1 MIGSQLSGFNAEDA
15 ETGDSMRRK
24 RFQKGSVRCR
34 KHGQD
39 KVWVGQWWDNGHRK
53 SKVLGKCCE
62 MAKGQAEA
70 MMASVLQPI
79 NETAGIPQM
88 PVFSFKQYVEDVFL
102 PVCRRKWKESTRMT
116 SEPTIE
122 LYLLPAF
129 GPKLLS
135 EINRGQMQRFL
146 DGKAATHSHSVVG
159 HLRWHLS
166 AIYKMA
172 MSDGAVNVNPT
183 LGLYTPACKP
193 APEPRVMSVED
204 IVRALNALD
213 LRERLVFRMAVFD
226 GMRPGEILALRVGN
240 LREQSVYVDQRLYRG
255 NLDSPKGRKGKRT
268 ARTVALSPS
277 TVADLREWRVA
288 LPEEQP
294 EAFLFPSER
303 LTMPVGRDNLW
314 RRYMLPKLESVGL
327 EWATFQVLRRTNAS
341 LSRKAKVDDKVAAD
355 QRGHGLGVSLEVY
368 AVSDLQQKIEAVT
381 KLESVVIPQPKTS
394 DPREGQTVR

>member
-1 MIGSQLSGFNAEDA
+1 
-15 ETGDSMRRK
+15 MRRK

-146 DGKAATHSHSVVG
+146 DGKAATYSNSVVG
-159 HLRWHLS
+159 HLRWHLG

-172 MSDGAVNVNPT
+172 VSDGAVSVNPT

-193 APEPRVMSVED
+193 APEPRVMAAED
-204 IVRALNALD
+204 IMRALSALD
-213 LRERLVFRMAVFD
+213 LRERLVVRMAVFD

-394 DPREGQTVR
+394 DPREGQTVRSSRSGGMIERKRSKRSNG

>member
-1 MIGSQLSGFNAEDA
+1 
-15 ETGDSMRRK
+15 MRRK

-70 MMASVLQPI
+70 MMAAVLQPI

-88 PVFSFKQYVEDVFL
+88 PVFTFKQYVEDVFL
-102 PVCRRKWKESTRMT
+102 PVCRRKWKESTRMP
-116 SEPTIE
+116 SEPTIQ

-129 GPKLLS
+129 GQKLLS

-172 MSDGAVNVNPT
+172 MSDGAVSVNPT

-193 APEPRVMSVED
+193 APEPRVVSAED
-204 IVRALNALD
+204 IVRALKALD
-213 LRERLVFRMAVFD
+213 LRERLIFRMAVFD
-226 GMRPGEILALRVGN
+226 GMRPGEILAIRVGN
-240 LREQSVYVDQRLYRG
+240 LGERSVRIDQRVYRG
-255 NLDSPKGRKGKRT
+255 NIDSPKGRKGKNT
-268 ARTVALSPS
+268 ARTVALSPG

-288 LPEEQP
+288 LPEEYP
-294 EAFLFPSER
+294 EAFLFPSEK
-303 LTMPVGRDNLW
+303 LTTPVGRDNIW
-314 RRYMLPKLESVGL
+314 RRFMLPKLKSVGL

-341 LSRKAKVDDKVAAD
+341 LSRKANVDDKVAAD

-368 AVSDLQQKIEAVT
+368 AVSDLQQKIDAVT

-394 DPREGQTVR
+394 DPREGQAVR

>member
-1 MIGSQLSGFNAEDA
+1 
-15 ETGDSMRRK
+15 MRRK

-53 SKVLGKCCE
+53 SKVFGKCCE
-62 MAKGQAEA
+62 MAKGHAEA

-172 MSDGAVNVNPT
+172 VSDGAVSVNPT
-183 LGLYTPACKP
+183 QGLYTPACKP
-193 APEPRVMSVED
+193 APEPRVMAAED
-204 IVRALNALD
+204 IMRALGALD
-213 LRERLVFRMAVFD
+213 LRERLIFRMAVFD
-226 GMRPGEILALRVGN
+226 GMRPGEILAIRVGN
-240 LREQSVYVDQRLYRG
+240 LGEHSVRIDQRVYRG
-255 NLDSPKGRKGKRT
+255 NIDSPKGRKGKNT

-277 TVADLREWRVA
+277 TVAELREWRDA

-303 LTMPVGRDNLW
+303 LTTPVGRDNMW
-314 RRYMLPKLESVGL
+314 RRFMLPKLKSVGL

-341 LSRKAKVDDKVAAD
+341 LSRKANVDDKVAAD

-368 AVSDLQQKIEAVT
+368 AVSDLQQKIDAVT